1 MAFRIMSV
9 LAAGVFAVSVQAAQI
24 TSPDALVKSTAQHVI
39 VLLKQA
45 QGHDHQQRKEIL
57 ETVEPDFDFTH
68 MTRLAV
74 GRYWR
79 QATPQQQAAL
89 TQQCRALLVNTYA
102 NSLSRYR
109 NQTIQYKP
117 LRLEPGADYATVR
130 TLVVESGGQPIP
142 IDYHM
147 QKMPDGWKVY
157 DVVVDGVSLVIN
169 YRSSFADEIQRSGIA
184 GLIGVLQRKNAALAA
199 DERGG

>member
-1 MAFRIMSV
+1 MAFRVMSV
-9 LAAGVFAVSVQAAQI
+9 LAACVFAVSVQAAQI
-24 TSPDALVKSTAQHVI
+24 TPPDVLVKSTAQHVI
-39 VLLKQA
+39 ALLKET
-45 QGHDHQQRKEIL
+45 QGHDHQQRKKIL

-89 TQQCRALLVNTYA
+89 TQQFRALLVNTYA

-117 LRLEPGADYATVR
+117 LRLQPGATYATVR

-142 IDYHM
+142 IDYDM
-147 QKMPDGWKVY
+147 QKMPNGWKVY

-169 YRSSFADEIQRSGIA
+169 YRSSFADEIQRSGID

-199 DERGG
+199 DDRGG